1 MASDENA
8 HKGDEK
14 TGFGFHST
22 QASLTDDWQDYA
34 LLDSGDGLK
43 LERFGPYSFIRPEPQ
58 ALWSKRLDDAIWQ
71 KAAGRFVASSDDPE
85 KGGRWHLSDKLP
97 ARWEM
102 SFETIRFYASPTP
115 FRHLAFFPEQSA
127 HWQFCADKIK
137 TFKDIHGRAPRILNL
152 FAYTGAASLHAAA
165 AGAEV
170 THIDAS
176 KKAIAQAFE
185 NRDLSDLQQA
195 PIRFITDDCSKF
207 VAREVRRENRYDGII
222 LDPPKYGRG
231 PKGEVWRLEE
241 TLPDLLQ
248 QCRSLLSDDA
258 IFMVLTIYAIRT
270 STLAVHSAMADALN
284 GRSGNL
290 TSGELAIAEAQD
302 NPRAIGQ
309 ALFVR
314 WENEAL
320 NAAPATIH
328 KG

>member
-1 MASDENA
+1 MSE
-8 HKGDEK
+8 
-14 TGFGFHST
+14 FGFST
-22 QASLTDDWQDYA
+22 GQIALCDDWQDYA

-58 ALWSKRLDDAIWQ
+58 ALWEKNLDEAVWA
-71 KAAGRFVASSDDPE
+71 KAAGRFLASSDDPE
-85 KGGRWHLSDKLP
+85 KGGKWQLSKDLP

-102 SFETIRFYASPTP
+102 GFEGIRFYASPTP
-115 FRHLAFFPEQSA
+115 FRHLAFFPEQSG
-127 HWQFCADKIK
+127 HWQFCAKSITSFIAK
-137 TFKDIHGRAPRILNL
+137 HNRKPRILNL
-152 FAYTGAASLHAAA
+152 FGYTGAASLHAAM

-185 NRDLSDLQQA
+185 NRDLSGLQEA
-195 PIRFITDDCSKF
+195 PIRYITDDCVKF
-207 VAREVRRENRYDGII
+207 VAREARRGNHYDGII

-241 TLPDLLQ
+241 HLPELLSL
-248 QCRSLLSDDA
+248 CASLLSDEA

-270 STLAVHSAMADALN
+270 STLATHSAMAEALK
-284 GRSGNL
+284 GRQGTI
-290 TSGELAIAEAQD
+290 TSGELGIVEAAK

-314 WENEAL
+314 YHNE
-320 NAAPATIH
+320 PS
-328 KG
+328 

>member
-1 MASDENA
+1 MTSADSKEN
-8 HKGDEK
+8 KGNM

-22 QASLTDDWQDYA
+22 KASLTDDWQDYA

-58 ALWSKRLDDAIWQ
+58 ALWPKRLHDHIWQ
-71 KAAGRFVASSDDPE
+71 KAAGRFLASSDDPE
-85 KGGRWHLSDKLP
+85 KGGKWQLSDKLP
-97 ARWEM
+97 PRWEM
-102 SFETIRFYASPTP
+102 SFEGIKFYASPTP

-127 HWQFCADKIK
+127 HWQFCADKIQHFIK
-137 TFKDIHGRAPRILNL
+137 QHGRAPRILNL

-185 NRDLSDLQQA
+185 NRELSELQDA

-207 VAREVRRENRYDGII
+207 IAREVRRENRYDGII

-241 TLPDLLQ
+241 NLPELLS
-248 QCRSLLSDDA
+248 QCRALLSDEA
-258 IFMVLTIYAIRT
+258 LFMVLTIYAIRT
-270 STLAVHSAMADALN
+270 STLAVHSAMAHALA
-284 GRSGNL
+284 GKGGKL

-314 WENEAL
+314 WENNES
-320 NAAPATIH
+320 
-328 KG
+328 

>member
-1 MASDENA
+1 MTSEDITQTATQDA
-8 HKGDEK
+8 
-14 TGFGFHST
+14 GFGFHST
-22 QASLTDDWQDYA
+22 SASLTDDWQDYA
-34 LLDSGDGLK
+34 LIDSGDGLK

-58 ALWSKRLDDAIWQ
+58 ALWPKRLSDTVWQ
-71 KAAGRFVASSDDPE
+71 KAAGRFLASSDDPE
-85 KGGRWHLSDKLP
+85 KGGRWQLSDQLP
-97 ARWEM
+97 PRWQM
-102 SFETIRFYASPTP
+102 SFESIRFYASPTP

-127 HWQFCADKIK
+127 HWQFCAAKIK
-137 TFKDIHGRAPRILNL
+137 QFINQHGRAPRILNL

-185 NRDLSDLQQA
+185 NRDLSQLQDA
-195 PIRFITDDCSKF
+195 PIRLITDDCGKF

-241 TLPDLLQ
+241 QLPELLS
-248 QCRSLLSDDA
+248 QCRSLLSEDA
-258 IFMVLTIYAIRT
+258 IFMVLIIYAIRT
-270 STLAVHSAMADALN
+270 STLAVHSAMAQALA
-284 GRSGNL
+284 GRGGYL

-302 NPRAIGQ
+302 KPRAIGQ

-314 WENEAL
+314 WEDRQS
-320 NAAPATIH
+320 
-328 KG
+328 

>member
-1 MASDENA
+1 MASDKNTSIDQ
-8 HKGDEK
+8 GK
-14 TGFGFHST
+14 TGFGFDST
-22 QASLTDDWQDYA
+22 HASLTDDWQDYA

-43 LERFGPYSFIRPEPQ
+43 LERFGRYSFIRPEPQ
-58 ALWSKRLDDAIWQ
+58 ALWPKRLDEGVWQ
-71 KAAGRFVASSDDPE
+71 KAAGRFLASSDDPE
-85 KGGRWHLSDKLP
+85 KGGRWQLSDQLP
-97 ARWEM
+97 ERWEM
-102 SFETIRFYASPTP
+102 SFETIKFYASPTP

-137 TFKDIHGRAPRILNL
+137 GFIKEHGRAPRILNL

-185 NRDLSDLQQA
+185 NRDLSQLQEA

-207 VAREVRRENRYDGII
+207 IAREVRRENRYDGII

-231 PKGEVWRLEE
+231 PKGEIWRLEE
-241 TLPDLLQ
+241 NLPELLS
-248 QCRSLLSDDA
+248 QCRNLLSDEA

-270 STLAVHSAMADALN
+270 STLAVHSAMADALA
-284 GRSGNL
+284 GRGGQL

-314 WENEAL
+314 WQNETEL
-320 NAAPATIH
+320 AARA
-328 KG
+328 